1 MRLCIVTVSMR
12 VLSGAEGY
20 RYLLSTVVV
29 GDGQRDFT
37 EPLTRYYSQ
46 AGTPPGFW
54 LGTGLAGLGDGT
66 IRTDQE
72 VTETQLRLLL
82 GNSRDPMTGQPLGK
96 ARAQFKSAKER
107 IERRVRALP
116 SNLAVAERAEAI
128 TQIEQEELAKKQ
140 AQPVA
145 GFDHT
150 FSVPKS
156 VSTLWAVA
164 DGGTQALIARA
175 HHAAIKDVLD
185 LLERDVAM
193 TRVGADA
200 GSGSVA
206 QIEVR
211 GIVATAY
218 DHYDSRSADPQL
230 HTHVV
235 IANRVQGVH
244 DGKWRTLDG
253 RPIHRAVVA
262 LSEHYNAVLADH
274 LSRDLG
280 ISWEWRDRG
289 RNRNRAF
296 EIQGVPDELLQ
307 EFSSRSHDIER
318 QTDALIADYTERHGR
333 APSKRTIIRL
343 RAEATLRT
351 RPDKTLH
358 SLAELTEQWRDR
370 ATRVLG
376 EDSTTWAGTI
386 LTTSVGSPLLRADDI
401 PLEAIQEIGQAV
413 VHEVGQRRSTWQ
425 RWNLYAEA
433 ARQLT
438 DLRFASTIDREA
450 VTGLIVDAAEQASI
464 RLTPPELAYSPRLFQ
479 REDGSSVFRPKHG
492 ALFSSEALLAAE
504 DRLLDLSTDLTA
516 PTVAPYRVD
525 RAVARRT
532 DSGHRLSA
540 DQAAAITR
548 IALSGRVLDVLI
560 GPAGTGKTTT
570 LAALRRAWES
580 GHGPG
585 SVVGLATSAV
595 AAEVLGEELRI
606 GTDNTAK
613 WAWEHRDGNW
623 DFRAGQLVIVDEA
636 SMGGTFLLDQLTQH
650 AREVGAKVL
659 LVGDAHQLDAVDTS
673 GAFGL
678 VSRSLGDDVAEL
690 VEVRRF
696 TNAWERTASLA
707 LRLGETDVLAVYE
720 AERRIQGGDYES
732 MLDQVYTAW
741 LTDTQAG
748 RSSLMIAQT
757 VEAVIGLNLRAR
769 LDRIRAGSV
778 NPAQSLRLHDG
789 TEAAAGD
796 RIITRRNDRRLRT
809 SRVKWVKNGDL
820 WNVAEAHPDGSLT
833 VTRAKRWGGAIR
845 LPASYVAEHVEL
857 AYAVTAHRAQGTT
870 VDTAHAL
877 VHSAEVTREALYV
890 AMTRGKESNRMYVA
904 TDQAQLEEHQQRPDQ
919 EVTARTILEA
929 VLAHTAA
936 EPSAH
941 EAIEAEQEAWSNIG
955 QLAAEYEM
963 IAQTAQHDRW
973 VRLLETSGLT
983 PEQVDQA
990 IESEAFGT
998 LTAELRRADANH
1010 HQPELLLPALIA
1022 ERPIDGAADVA
1033 AVLRHRLQ
1041 RATTSQTGASQKRA
1055 PRLVAGLI
1063 PRAVGVTDPDM
1074 RRGLTERERLIT
1086 ERAQHLARTALTEQ
1100 HPWTA
1105 ALGDAPTGRTKAVW
1119 LRQAE
1124 TIAAYRDKYQITDP
1138 RPLGGE
1144 PATVTQR
1151 IDAARANAALERAR
1165 TLATPTR
1172 QRRRAA
1178 AGQAP
1183 ARTL

>member
-1 MRLCIVTVSMR
+1 MPCSVTRAYAQYLVVVTISMR
-12 VLSGAEGY
+12 VLSGGKGY
-20 RYLLSTVVV
+20 RYLLSTVSV

-37 EPLTRYYSQ
+37 ESLTRYYSQ
-46 AGTPPGFW
+46 QGTPPGFW
-54 LGTGLAGLGDGT
+54 LGTGLVGLANGS
-66 IRTDQE
+66 IRTGQE
-72 VTETQLRLLL
+72 VTEAELRLLL
-82 GNSRDPMTGQPLGK
+82 GNGRDPITGQHLGR
-96 ARAQFKSAKER
+96 ARAQFKPARER
-107 IERRVRALP
+107 IEHRVNMLP
-116 SNLAVAERAEAI
+116 SHLTIAEQAEAI
-128 TQIEQEELAKKQ
+128 TQIEREELGKKQ

-175 HHAAIKDVLD
+175 HHAAIQDVLD

-200 GSGSVA
+200 GAGSVA
-206 QIEVR
+206 QVDVR
-211 GIVATAY
+211 GVVATAY

-280 ISWEWRDRG
+280 LSWGWRDRG

-296 EIQGVPDELLQ
+296 EIEGVPEELLR
-307 EFSSRSHDIER
+307 EFSSRSQDIER
-318 QTDALIADYTERHGR
+318 QTDELIADYTERHGR

-351 RPDKTLH
+351 RPEKALH
-358 SLAELTEQWRDR
+358 SLAELTEQWRAR

-376 EDSTTWAGTI
+376 EDSTTWAGSI
-386 LTTSVGSPLLRADDI
+386 LSASAANPLLRADDI
-401 PLEAIQEIGQAV
+401 PLEAIAEIGQAV
-413 VHEVGQRRSTWQ
+413 VGEVGERRSTWQ

-438 DLRFASTIDREA
+438 ELRFASTTDREA
-450 VTGLIVDAAEQASI
+450 ITELIVDAAEQASV
-464 RLTPPELAYSPRLFQ
+464 RLTPPGLAYSPVAFQ

-504 DRLLDLSTDLTA
+504 DRLLVLSKDLTA
-516 PTVAPYRVD
+516 PTVAPHRVD

-580 GHGPG
+580 EHGPG

-623 DFRAGQLVIVDEA
+623 NFRDGQLVIVDEA

-678 VSRSLGDDVAEL
+678 VSRTLGGDVAEL
-690 VEVRRF
+690 SEVRRF
-696 TNAWERTASLA
+696 TNDWERTASLA
-707 LRLGETDVLAVYE
+707 LRLGETDVLAAYE
-720 AERRIQGGDYES
+720 AEQRIRGGDYEA
-732 MLDQVYTAW
+732 MLDEVYAAW
-741 LTDTQAG
+741 LQDTEAG

-757 VEAVIGLNLRAR
+757 VDAVIGLNLRAR
-769 LDRIRAGSV
+769 LDRIRAGKV

-809 SRVKWVKNGDL
+809 SRSKWVKNGDL
-820 WNVAEAHPDGSLT
+820 WNIAEAHTDGSLT

-857 AYAVTAHRAQGTT
+857 A
-870 VDTAHAL
+870 
-877 VHSAEVTREALYV
+877 
-890 AMTRGKESNRMYVA
+890 
-904 TDQAQLEEHQQRPDQ
+904 
-919 EVTARTILEA
+919 
-929 VLAHTAA
+929 
-936 EPSAH
+936 
-941 EAIEAEQEAWSNIG
+941 
-955 QLAAEYEM
+955 
-963 IAQTAQHDRW
+963 
-973 VRLLETSGLT
+973 
-983 PEQVDQA
+983 
-990 IESEAFGT
+990 
-998 LTAELRRADANH
+998 
-1010 HQPELLLPALIA
+1010 
-1022 ERPIDGAADVA
+1022 
-1033 AVLRHRLQ
+1033 
-1041 RATTSQTGASQKRA
+1041 
-1055 PRLVAGLI
+1055 
-1063 PRAVGVTDPDM
+1063 
-1074 RRGLTERERLIT
+1074 
-1086 ERAQHLARTALTEQ
+1086 
-1100 HPWTA
+1100 
-1105 ALGDAPTGRTKAVW
+1105 
-1119 LRQAE
+1119 
-1124 TIAAYRDKYQITDP
+1124 
-1138 RPLGGE
+1138 
-1144 PATVTQR
+1144 
-1151 IDAARANAALERAR
+1151 
-1165 TLATPTR
+1165 
-1172 QRRRAA
+1172 
-1178 AGQAP
+1178 
-1183 ARTL
+1183 